1 MVKIRPNI
9 QIISGQARNIKIK
22 LNYKKFTMMKS
33 IIASVIVLISLSSFA
48 QNPNDAIIVF
58 SGGSMRT
65 MDIKSKPKETKGS
78 YYYNDKWYNGTIK
91 LFSGEEVQAYPLKYD
106 MKMNQIDI
114 KVNNTIKVIS
124 IGAVKEITWL
134 KPNGKYEIL
143 KNLSIYKDLEGY
155 GFLSVLSEGKLS
167 LLKKTE
173 LNLLDANY
181 NTAMDVGS
189 QSDKYV
195 KKEIYYI
202 KSGDEIIQIKKKKK
216 NILNKFEDKAE
227 KVELFASENN
237 LNFKDDVDLEKIFN
251 YYNSL

>member
-1 MVKIRPNI
+1 
-9 QIISGQARNIKIK
+9 
-22 LNYKKFTMMKS
+22 MKS
-33 IIASVIVLISLSSFA
+33 LIASVLVLISFSSFA
-48 QNPNDAIIVF
+48 QNPNDAIIVV
-58 SGGSMRT
+58 SGGGIRT
-65 MDIKSKPKETKGS
+65 MNIKSKPKETKGS
-78 YYYNDKWYNGTIK
+78 YYYNDVWYTGTIK

-114 KVNNTIKVIS
+114 KVNESVKIIS
-124 IGAVKEITWL
+124 IGAVKEIIWVNPTGQSEVL
-134 KPNGKYEIL
+134 RNISMY
-143 KNLSIYKDLEGY
+143 KNIEGY
-155 GFLSVLSEGKLS
+155 GFFSVLSEGKLS

-202 KSGDEIIQIKKKKK
+202 KSEDKISQIKKRKKTF
-216 NILNKFEDKAE
+216 LNKFEDKAE